1 MAGSSTPPSIMA
13 GMDPLPTTIY
23 DAAGVRALDRCAIER
38 QGIPGYTLMCR
49 AGAALLT
56 TLEAEFPACSRLLVV
71 CGAGNNAGDGYV
83 LARLAREEGYH
94 VVVAALVPP
103 DSLGGDA
110 ARAWEDFSAGGREA
124 VDWDPA
130 LLREAD
136 LVVDAILGT
145 GLTRDVDGRFAAAVD
160 AINEAGLPVL
170 AVDIPSGLD
179 ADDGRIRGTAV
190 RADATA
196 TFVGL
201 KAGLVTGAGPDV
213 CGRLHFSDLEAPA
226 ECAGAA
232 EPVLRRL
239 SMELLAELL
248 PPRPRSAHKGL
259 FGHLLIVG
267 GSPGMGG
274 AVRLAGEAAL
284 RTGAG
289 LVTIATH
296 PEHAAVV
303 TGGRPELMCRGV
315 ERAEDLQPLFERAT
329 HLALGPGLGT
339 GEWGRSMFAAALA
352 AGLPAVLDADALNLL
367 AAEPRRSDD
376 WILTPHPGEAAR
388 LLGTDTA
395 GVQDDRLGAAAAI
408 SERYGGVA
416 VLKGAGTLISAADD
430 RLPSICTDGNPGMA
444 SPGMGD
450 VLTGIVGGL
459 LAQGLTPRRAAETG
473 VLVHALA
480 GDGAA
485 REGERG
491 LVAGDLIAGIRAWV
505 NP

>member
-1 MAGSSTPPSIMA
+1 
-13 GMDPLPTTIY
+13 MDPLLKTMPTTVY
-23 DAAGVRALDRCAIER
+23 DAEGVRALDRCAIER

-49 AGAALLT
+49 AGTALLT
-56 TLEAEFPACSRLLVV
+56 ALEAEFPSASRLLVV

-103 DSLGGDA
+103 SSLGGDA
-110 ARAWEDFSAGGREA
+110 ACAWQDFAAGGREA
-124 VDWDPA
+124 VEWDPA
-130 LLREAD
+130 LLAEAD

-160 AINEAGLPVL
+160 AINEADPPVL

-190 RADATA
+190 EADATV

-201 KAGLVTGAGPDV
+201 KAGLVTGAGPDL
-213 CGRLHFSDLEAPA
+213 CGRLRYSDLDVPA
-226 ECAGAA
+226 ECADAA

-239 SMELLAELL
+239 SESSLARLL
-248 PPRPRSAHKGL
+248 PRRPRSAHKGL

-296 PEHAAVV
+296 PDHAAVV

-315 ERAEDLQPLFERAT
+315 ERGDDLEPLIARAT

-339 GEWGRSMFAAALA
+339 GDWSRAMFAAALA
-352 AGLPAVLDADALNLL
+352 SGLPAVLDADALNLL
-367 AAEPRRSDD
+367 AETPRRNDD

-388 LLGTDTA
+388 LLATGTADVQA
-395 GVQDDRLGAAAAI
+395 GRMAAAAAI

-416 VLKGAGTLISAADD
+416 VLKGAGTLVAAGDGT
-430 RLPSICTDGNPGMA
+430 LPSICTDGNPGMA

-450 VLTGIVGGL
+450 VLTGIVGAL
-459 LAQGLTPRRAAETG
+459 LAQGLEARSAAEAG

-480 GDGAA
+480 GDAAA
-485 REGERG
+485 RDGERG

>member
-1 MAGSSTPPSIMA
+1 MA
-13 GMDPLPTTIY
+13 GMDPLPNTIY
-23 DAAGVRALDRCAIER
+23 DAEGVRALDRCAIER

-49 AGAALLT
+49 AGTALLT
-56 TLEAEFPACSRLLVV
+56 ALEAEFPACNRLLVV

-83 LARLAREEGYH
+83 LARLARDEGYH

-103 DSLGGDA
+103 QSLGGDA
-110 ARAWEDFSAGGREA
+110 ARAFEDFAAGGREA

-130 LLREAD
+130 LLTEAD

-145 GLTRDVDGRFAAAVD
+145 GLARDVDGRFAAAVD

-190 RADATA
+190 HADVTA

-201 KAGLVTGAGPDV
+201 KAGLVTGSGPDV
-213 CGRLHFSDLEAPA
+213 CGRLRFSDLEVPE

-232 EPVLRRL
+232 QPVLRRL
-239 SMELLAELL
+239 SENLLAELL
-248 PPRPRSAHKGL
+248 PSRPRSAHKGL

-267 GSPGMGG
+267 GSPGMAG

-284 RTGAG
+284 RAGAG

-296 PEHAAVV
+296 PSHAAVV
-303 TGGRPELMCRGV
+303 TGARPELMCRGV
-315 ERAEDLQPLFERAT
+315 EHGDDLEPLFERAT

-339 GEWGRSMFAAALA
+339 GEWGREMYAAALA
-352 AGLPAVLDADALNLL
+352 RGLPAVLDADALNLL
-367 AAEPRRSDD
+367 AAEPCRNED
-376 WILTPHPGEAAR
+376 WILTPHPGEAGR
-388 LLGTDTA
+388 LLGIGTGD
-395 GVQDDRLGAAAAI
+395 VQADRMGAAAVI

-416 VLKGAGTLISAADD
+416 VLKGAGTLVSSADGGRPA
-430 RLPSICTDGNPGMA
+430 ICTAGNPGMA

-450 VLTGIVGGL
+450 VLTGIVGAL
-459 LAQGLTPRRAAETG
+459 LAQGLGSRRAAEAG

-480 GDGAA
+480 GDAAA

-491 LVAGDLIAGIRAWV
+491 LVAGDLIAGVRAWV